1 LLMEGALSPN
11 DCGGGKSGLYYIFGW
26 DIKDLS
32 VINYPA
38 ASSGVLPKKGLAD
51 GPHAAYDRCSLVV

>member
-1 LLMEGALSPN
+1 M
-11 DCGGGKSGLYYIFGW
+11 DRDSGEVGRHSETERKLVNI
-26 DIKDLS
+26 
-32 VINYPA
+32 INYPA